1 MAGQV
6 SVIVVNHVRGTRAA
20 VEAKIGS
27 AVRKA
32 AFDIEAQAK
41 SRAPVDTGNLR
52 NSINANGHGAE
63 YRVDS
68 PAAYSIFQEFGT
80 RHQPGTPYM
89 VPAAE
94 HVKPALIAA
103 LKRIA

>member
-6 SVIVVNHVRGTRAA
+6 SVIVHNRVPATSKLVRER
-20 VEAKIGS
+20 IGV

-41 SRAPVDTGNLR
+41 ARAPVDTGNLR
-52 NSINANGHGAE
+52 NSINANGGGLD

-68 PAAYSIFQEFGT
+68 PAAYSIYQEFGT

-89 VPAAE
+89 IPAAE

-103 LKRIA
+103 LKRVA